1 MTHASGWHSING
13 ILRRLNRKGTI
24 NTIKN
29 RYSVASLLAKIKLSE
44 KKKELILKHFG
55 HSQKS
60 NEDVYQ
66 TLPGLLQIANT
77 GQKFPEIHKQTKTQA
92 VIGKFNIPFVFFVA
106 DV

>member
-1 MTHASGWHSING
+1 MTHASGWHCING

-29 RYSVASLLAKIKLSE
+29 RYGVASLLAKIKLSE

-66 TLPGLLQIANT
+66 TAPGLLQIANT
-77 GQKFPEIHKQTKTQA
+77 GQKFPEIHKQTKTQ
-92 VIGKFNIPFVFFVA
+92 VVKGKFNIPFVFFAA

>member
-1 MTHASGWHSING
+1 MTHASGWHCING
-13 ILRRLNRKGTI
+13 ILRRLSRKGTI

-44 KKKELILKHFG
+44 KK
-55 HSQKS
+55 S

-66 TLPGLLQIANT
+66 APPGLLQIANT

>member
-1 MTHASGWHSING
+1 MYQWDFKTIEPKRHYQYNKKQVQRSITSG
-13 ILRRLNRKGTI
+13 
-24 NTIKN
+24 
-29 RYSVASLLAKIKLSE
+29 KIKLSE

-66 TLPGLLQIANT
+66 TPPGLLQIANT